1 MPSPW
6 KVSPSPS
13 LSACTSFLND
23 RSILR
28 PWPDSWDPNYIAR
41 LHLHAGG
48 QPQSKDREYDQNHQP
63 NQVGNDKRDDA
74 LEDGR
79 KTHIFDHAFYH
90 EHIHPNRRVDQ
101 AKLDRHYDDHAEPDR
116 IKAEVRDDGEDD

>member
-13 LSACTSFLND
+13 LSACTSFLNE

-41 LHLHAGG
+41 LQLHAGG
-48 QPQSKDREYDQNHQP
+48 QPQSKDRECDQNHQA

-74 LEDGR
+74 FEDGR
-79 KTHIFDHAFYH
+79 KLTFLIKLFIKKKF
-90 EHIHPNRRVDQ
+90 IPNCGWD
-101 AKLDRHYDDHAEPDR
+101 
-116 IKAEVRDDGEDD
+116 

>member
-13 LSACTSFLND
+13 LSACTSFLNE

-41 LHLHAGG
+41 LPLHAGG
-48 QPQSKDREYDQNHQP
+48 QPQSKDRECDQNHQA
-63 NQVGNDKRDDA
+63 NQVGNDKRNHA

-79 KTHIFDHAFYH
+79 ETHVFHHAFYH
-90 EHIHPNRRVDQ
+90 EHVHSDRRVDE
-101 AKLDRHYDDHAEPDR
+101 AELDGHDDDHAEPNR
-116 IKAEVRDDGEDD
+116 IKAEVRDHGE